1 MARRNGWRDDG
12 ESEQQRP
19 PCRSCAKSRTT
30 LSTVHGPARRVV
42 ADNVA
47 SFARAGVIA
56 RIKHVLVT
64 VSGVPLER
72 MVESSRLEQ
81 DLELDSLERVGGG
94 MALEE
99 EFGIALSDDEVDQTC
114 MGTIGGIADY
124 LMTQRGVA

>member
-1 MARRNGWRDDG
+1 MDYSPYSDEFPAPHRD
-12 ESEQQRP
+12 P
-19 PCRSCAKSRTT
+19 F
-30 LSTVHGPARRVV
+30 V

-47 SFARAGVIA
+47 SFARAGVVG

-72 MVESSRLEQ
+72 MTETSSLEH
-81 DLELDSLERVGGG
+81 DIELNSLERIEVG
-94 MALEE
+94 MQLEE
-99 EFGIALSDDEVDQTC
+99 EFGIALSDDEVDAQC